1 MPERPAHRLRDERG
15 STVPGPAPSHRGCT
29 PRYGRGRSAR
39 LLRSTA
45 ARLPESALQM
55 NPNYL
60 DFEQPIAD
68 LEAKI
73 QDLRQASTGP
83 AVNID
88 AELHALR
95 DKLRLRTAQIFR
107 DLSPWQVSQLARHPA
122 RQIGRS
128 DERRVGNECVST

>member
-45 ARLPESALQM
+45 ARPPASALQM

-60 DFEQPIAD
+60 DFEQPLAD
-68 LEAKI
+68 LEAQI
-73 QDLRQASTGP
+73 QDLRPASTGP
-83 AVNID
+83 AVP
-88 AELHALR
+88 LR
-95 DKLRLRTAQIFR
+95 PEPRR
-107 DLSPWQVSQLARHPA
+107 
-122 RQIGRS
+122 
-128 DERRVGNECVST
+128 ERNEGVH

>member
-1 MPERPAHRLRDERG
+1 MAAQLAADRHAAATRGMPERPAHRLRDERG

-73 QDLRQASTGP
+73 QDLRQDRKST
-83 AVNID
+83 
-88 AELHALR
+88 
-95 DKLRLRTAQIFR
+95 RLNSSHSCATRMPSSA
-107 DLSPWQVSQLARHPA
+107 
-122 RQIGRS
+122 
-128 DERRVGNECVST
+128 